1 MSNLC
6 VYDPLA
12 TYITPYR
19 KDAMNCVLTFT
30 FNLLCLILYMT
41 LWQLITPYRKDAM
54 NCVSTKNHANR
65 GILVCVHVE
74 TQFIAS

>member
-1 MSNLC
+1 M
-6 VYDPLA
+6 P
-12 TYITPYR
+12 
-19 KDAMNCVLTFT
+19 
-30 FNLLCLILYMT
+30 NLLYMN

>member
-1 MSNLC
+1 M
-6 VYDPLA
+6 Y
-12 TYITPYR
+12 
-19 KDAMNCVLTFT
+19 CVLPFT
-30 FNLLCLILYMT
+30 FNLLCLNLYALSIMPNLLYMT

-54 NCVSTKNHANR
+54 NCVSTQDYANR